1 MNIPRGEPD
10 GDVRSAL
17 ARIGCVLFSLS
28 VMSNSM
34 AAAPMEAAYG
44 SWASPLSA
52 QAVAAGGIN
61 FGDLRSAD
69 GRLYWTESVP
79 AAGGAIALYGWHNGV
94 AAPVTP
100 EGVNVRTRVHE
111 YGGAPFVVLG
121 DTAYYS
127 QLSDQRLYALKSGGS
142 PIPVTPAGYRYADC
156 IALPGAG
163 NSGAALICV
172 REDHTD
178 PAHVRNALVRLK
190 LPVAAAH
197 ATGNRAGGG
206 AAAAGAGADTAGEVI
221 FEGTDFVA
229 YPRLS
234 PDGRRLAFIS
244 WNHPNM
250 PWDGT
255 ELKVAELTPQGLKT
269 PMLIAGGASE
279 SVLEPQWDR
288 DGTLYFISDRSGF
301 WNLYAQ
307 RKGGVHAVWPRAA
320 EFAEPLWS
328 FGQSNYV
335 LLGDGRAV
343 VLFSERGIGRLAV
356 LNLMS
361 GEARE
366 LALPY
371 VEFSHLA
378 KIDGHHI
385 AAIAAAAKAPL
396 SIVNIDIANSTAAT
410 LRTAGTS
417 TLAPDAISVAEPID
431 FPSAAGR
438 TAHAFYYPPANPA
451 YRGTAGTLP
460 PLLALVHGGPT
471 AQASPALR
479 SGVQFWTSR
488 GFAVV
493 DVNYGGS
500 SGYGRTYRRAL
511 NGQWGVVDAEDV
523 IAAVRFLVAAKRVD
537 LERTAISG
545 GSAGGY
551 TVLVALS
558 TSDVFRAGADFFGVS
573 DMTALARDTHKFES
587 RYLDSLIGPLPQ
599 AQAIYDSRSPLNH
612 LDGFKVPVIVLQGA
626 DDPIVPPNQSE
637 RIVAALRARHVPVA
651 YVLYPGESHGFRK
664 PETIINSLQ
673 AELSFFGQVFKFKP
687 ADQLPP
693 LTIEGL
699 APAS

>member
-1 MNIPRGEPD
+1 MSIPRGEPD
-10 GDVRSAL
+10 GIAGSP
-17 ARIGCVLFSLS
+17 F
-28 VMSNSM
+28 
-34 AAAPMEAAYG
+34 AAAAGLGAVFFNLLAMTAHGAVVAPLKAPYG

-61 FGDLRSAD
+61 FGDLRSVD

-79 AAGGAIALYGWHNGV
+79 SAGGAVSVFSAAADAANG
-94 AAPVTP
+94 AAAQVTP
-100 EGVNVRTRVHE
+100 DGVNVRTRVHE
-111 YGGAPFVVLG
+111 YGGAPFVVVG
-121 DTAYYS
+121 DTIYYS
-127 QLSDQRLYALKSGGS
+127 QFSDQRLYALKRGGT
-142 PIPVTPAGYRYADC
+142 PAPLTPAGYRYADC
-156 IALPGAG
+156 VAVRGAG
-163 NSGAALICV
+163 DAAAALICV

-178 PAHVRNALVRLK
+178 PAHVRNTLVRLT
-190 LPVAAAH
+190 LPA
-197 ATGNRAGGG
+197 
-206 AAAAGAGADTAGEVI
+206 AAAAGAGDVI

-234 PDGRRLAFIS
+234 PDGQRLAFIS

-269 PMLIAGGASE
+269 PVLIAGGASE

-307 RKGGVHAVWPRAA
+307 RGNSAHAVWPHAA
-320 EFAEPLWS
+320 EFAGPLWS
-328 FGQSNYV
+328 FGQANYV

-343 VLFSERGIGRLAV
+343 AAFNERGLEKLAIV
-356 LNLMS
+356 DLKA
-361 GEARE
+361 GTARE
-366 LALPY
+366 LNLPY
-371 VEFSHLA
+371 VEFSHLV
-378 KIDGHHI
+378 KIDGGHI
-385 AAIAAAAKAPL
+385 AAITSSATTPL
-396 SIVNIDIANSTAAT
+396 SIVSIAIAAPKATT
-410 LRTAGTS
+410 LRTAGAS
-417 TLAPDAISVAEPID
+417 PLPAEAVSAAIAID
-431 FPSAAGR
+431 FPSASGR
-438 TAHAFYYPPANPA
+438 TAHAFYYAPVNPR
-451 YRGTAGTLP
+451 YRGTPGTLP

-471 AQASPALR
+471 GQASPALH
-479 SGVQFWTSR
+479 SSVQFWTSR

-500 SGYGRTYRRAL
+500 SGYGRAYRRAL

-523 IAAVRFLVAAKRVD
+523 IAAVRFLIADKRAD
-537 LERTAISG
+537 PERTAISG

-573 DMTALARDTHKFES
+573 DMTALVRDTHKFES

-599 AQAIYDSRSPLNH
+599 AKAVYDSRSPLNH

-637 RIVAALRARHVPVA
+637 RIVEALRARHVPVA

-664 PETIINSLQ
+664 PETVINSLQ

-687 ADQLPP
+687 ADELPP
-693 LTIEGL
+693 LKIEGL
-699 APAS
+699 APTP

>member
-1 MNIPRGEPD
+1 MT
-10 GDVRSAL
+10 
-17 ARIGCVLFSLS
+17 
-28 VMSNSM
+28 
-34 AAAPMEAAYG
+34 APYG

-52 QAVAAGGIN
+52 EALAAGGIY
-61 FGDLRSAD
+61 FSDLRSAN
-69 GRLYWTESVP
+69 GELYWTENVP
-79 AAGGAIALYGWHNGV
+79 AAAGAIALFSLKNGV

-100 EGVNVRTRVHE
+100 AGANVRTRVHE
-111 YGGAPFVVLG
+111 YGGAPFIVLG
-121 DTAYYS
+121 DTVYYS
-127 QLSDQRLYALKSGGS
+127 QFSDQRLYALQAGGGAT
-142 PIPVTPAGYRYADC
+142 PVTPPNYRYADC
-156 IALPGAG
+156 IALPGSGSAG
-163 NSGAALICV
+163 GTGTAGGALICV

-178 PAHVRNALVRLK
+178 PSHVRNTLVRLN
-190 LPVAAAH
+190 LPVA
-197 ATGNRAGGG
+197 G
-206 AAAAGAGADTAGEVI
+206 AGEVL

-234 PDGRRLAFIS
+234 PDGLRLAFIS

-255 ELKVAELTPQGLKT
+255 ELRVAELTPQGLKA
-269 PMLIAGGASE
+269 PKLVAGGAAE

-307 RKGGVHAVWPRAA
+307 RNEGVHAVWPRAA
-320 EFAEPLWS
+320 EFASPLWT

-343 VLFSERGIGRLAV
+343 LSFGERGVDRLAIVDLKAGTGRV
-356 LNLMS
+356 LD
-361 GEARE
+361 
-366 LALPY
+366 LPY
-371 VEFSHLA
+371 VEFSHLT
-378 KIDGHHI
+378 KIDGGHI
-385 AAIAAAAKAPL
+385 AAIAAASTSPQ
-396 SIVNIDIANSTAAT
+396 SIVSIDLATHTATA
-410 LRTAGTS
+410 LRTAGHS
-417 TLAPDAISVAEPID
+417 PLPLKAVSVATPID
-431 FPSAAGR
+431 FPSAQGR
-438 TAHAFYYPPANPA
+438 TAHAFYYPPANPR

-479 SGVQFWTSR
+479 LGVQFWTSR

-500 SGYGRTYRRAL
+500 SGYGRAYRQEL
-511 NGQWGVVDAEDV
+511 NGNWGVVDAEDV
-523 IAAVRFLVAAKRVD
+523 IAAVRFLVATKRAD
-537 LERTAISG
+537 LKRTAISG

-599 AQAIYDSRSPLNH
+599 AQAIYDGRSPLNH
-612 LDGFKVPVIVLQGA
+612 LDGFKAPVIVLQGA

-637 RIVAALRARHVPVA
+637 RIVEALRARHIPVA

-664 PETIINSLQ
+664 PETIIHSLK
-673 AELSFFGQVFKFKP
+673 AELSFFGQVFGFKP

-699 APAS
+699 VPAS